1 MPKFSIFNARSA
13 IVENDQTANQT
24 FYAFCRA
31 VWDNLGGGTGKLPEL
46 EVSGKVG
53 FFGKNAQE
61 QAEKIE
67 APVGG
72 SVVDA
77 EARAAIVQI
86 AQVLEHFG
94 LTKEK

>member
-1 MPKFSIFNARSA
+1 MKNLLQIFLFYPSTFYLKY
-13 IVENDQTANQT
+13 IQT